1 MLIYFMDS
9 IFDVIDKN
17 GRNIRHT
24 NKQYSHMMEEHP
36 YMYKYLEEIKEALQK
51 PDKITSYSFDED
63 VRYFYKYYKHLEKPN
78 NYLLVVV
85 KYLNGDGYVISSY
98 LENKIK

>member
-1 MLIYFMDS
+1 
-9 IFDVIDKN
+9 
-17 GRNIRHT
+17 
-24 NKQYSHMMEEHP
+24 
-36 YMYKYLEEIKEALQK
+36 MYKYLEEIKEALQK

-85 KYLNGDGYVISSY
+85 KYLNGDDYVISSY
-98 LENKIK
+98 LENKIKWKSIKRMIYIMMKNPIS